1 MDAEDPY
8 RALVLP
14 FHCEHLLY
22 ALIGRLRVYADGRWL
37 GTIGGRQ
44 SVTQPLAHVW
54 RFPAGQETALVLLVE
69 GASADCLLASPPV
82 ASGQD
87 DALGDT
93 AMRVVLVLLG
103 LLTLVVLAGVAGFAW
118 EQRASWQAAWAAL
131 QDTLWALAARW
142 S

>member
-1 MDAEDPY
+1 MNCCDQS
-8 RALVLP
+8 LP
-14 FHCEHLLY
+14 KSNGCNQ
-22 ALIGRLRVYADGRWL
+22 
-37 GTIGGRQ
+37 GRQ
-44 SVTQPLAHVW
+44 CPVRCQVSSTQPV
-54 RFPAGQETALVLLVE
+54 ALP
-69 GASADCLLASPPV
+69 GAARVAVAKPLYRRCDVMGVCQQPDASCQADCLLASPPV
-82 ASGQD
+82 AAGQD

-118 EQRASWQAAWAAL
+118 EQRAWQTVWAAL

>member
-1 MDAEDPY
+1 MNCCDQS
-8 RALVLP
+8 LP
-14 FHCEHLLY
+14 KGNGCNQ
-22 ALIGRLRVYADGRWL
+22 
-37 GTIGGRQ
+37 GRQ
-44 SVTQPLAHVW
+44 CPVRGQVGSAQPVALPGAARVAVAKPLY
-54 RFPAGQETALVLLVE
+54 RRCDVAGVCQSPD
-69 GASADCLLASPPV
+69 ASCLADCLLASPPV